1 MNAPFCH
8 PTNAHSTKCRCG
20 QVLRLPDMEEHIC
33 RNCGLSHRR
42 APGGW
47 RGKLAGGKR
56 KGGRE
61 GCPGMD
67 NLTTKDARE
76 IITKMHLRRDSQ

>member
-1 MNAPFCH
+1 MSAPFCH
-8 PTNAHSTKCRCG
+8 PTNAHSTKCCCG
-20 QVLRLPDMEEHIC
+20 RTLRLPDMDEHVC
-33 RNCGLSHRR
+33 RCGLSHKR

-47 RGKLAGGKR
+47 RGRLAGGKR

-67 NLTTKDARE
+67 SLTVSDAKE
-76 IITKMHLRRDSQ
+76 ITTQDRYR